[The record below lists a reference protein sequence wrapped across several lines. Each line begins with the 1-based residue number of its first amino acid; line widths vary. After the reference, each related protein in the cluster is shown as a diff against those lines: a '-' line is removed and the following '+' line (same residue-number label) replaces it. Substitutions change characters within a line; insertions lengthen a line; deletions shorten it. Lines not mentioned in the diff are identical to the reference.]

1 MARVKS
7 QLWAIVV
14 ASSLLSSTVGIEATE
29 RDPASAG
36 VTPGQQEQ
44 FRASILRAVASRPL
58 GRGQALTTRRDV
70 AQEPVQPQPSRVS
83 RGCSCGMPTWLK
95 YTLVGAAAAAGG
107 YGLSRVGHHGGDGGN
122 DKDPKE
128 RN

>member
-1 MARVKS
+1 MARMKS
-7 QLWAIVV
+7 HLWAIIV
-14 ASSLLSSTVGIEATE
+14 ASSLLSSTLGIGATE
-29 RDPASAG
+29 RDATSAG

-58 GRGQALTTRRDV
+58 GSGRGLTTRRDV
-70 AQEPVQPQPSRVS
+70 AQEPVQPQPARVS
-83 RGCSCGMPTWLK
+83 RGCSCGIPTWLK

-122 DKDPKE
+122 DNGPKE
-128 RN
+128 HK